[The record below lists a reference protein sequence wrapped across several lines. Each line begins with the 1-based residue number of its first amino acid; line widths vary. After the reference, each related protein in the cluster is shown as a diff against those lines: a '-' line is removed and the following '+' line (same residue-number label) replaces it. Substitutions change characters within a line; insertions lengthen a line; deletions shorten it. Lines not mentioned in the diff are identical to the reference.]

1 MGYVKAL
8 HIIFVVTWFAA
19 LFYMPRLL
27 VYHIEASRKPDP
39 DRGILQNQFS
49 IMEKRLWYGIA
60 WPSMIL
66 TAIFGSWLFFDRFS
80 FLLTQAWFL
89 LKLFFVVALIFYHIY
104 THVLFLDFQR
114 GIIRWSSIKMRLWN
128 EVPTVFLFLIVFL
141 VVVQRNDTWVWATLS
156 AIVLILGIVGGIVVY
171 RKYRLQNEAAK
182 IIVDNHKRDTIT
194 PTTEP
199 ENGNEQQPPPPPPP
213 VA

>member
-66 TAIFGSWLFFDRFS
+66 TAVFGSWLFFDRFS

-114 GIIRWSSIKMRLWN
+114 GIIRWSSLKMRLWN

-141 VVVQRNDTWVWATLS
+141 VVVQRNDTWVWGTLS
-156 AIVLILGIVGGIVVY
+156 AIVLILGIVGGIFVY
-171 RKYRLQNEAAK
+171 RKYRLSAEAAQ
-182 IIVDNHKRDTIT
+182 
-194 PTTEP
+194 P
-199 ENGNEQQPPPPPPP
+199 EAEEQNKQQPVPPVASVNENEQTPPPPP

>member
-1 MGYVKAL
+1 MAYVKAL

-49 IMEKRLWYGIA
+49 IMEKRLWFGIA

-66 TAIFGSWLFFDRFS
+66 TVIFGSWLFFDRFS

-89 LKLFFVVALIFYHIY
+89 LKLFFVVALVFYHIY
-104 THVLFLDFQR
+104 THVLFLDFRR
-114 GIIRWSSIKMRLWN
+114 GIIRWSSMKMRLWN

-156 AIVLILGIVGGIVVY
+156 AIVLVLGILGGIFVY
-171 RKYRLQNEAAK
+171 RKYRLSAEASQLEAEQQHKQQPVPPAAPANE
-182 IIVDNHKRDTIT
+182 
-194 PTTEP
+194 
-199 ENGNEQQPPPPPPP
+199 NEQAPPPPPP

>member
-49 IMEKRLWYGIA
+49 IMERRLWYGIA

-66 TAIFGSWLFFDRFS
+66 TIIFGSVLFYDRFS
-80 FLLTQAWFL
+80 FLFFEPWFQ
-89 LKLFFVVALIFYHIY
+89 LKLFFVVVLILFHVY
-104 THVLFLDFQR
+104 THVLYLDFKR
-114 GIIRWSSIKMRLWN
+114 GIIRWSSMKMRLWN
-128 EVPTVFLFLIVFL
+128 EIPTVLLFLIVFL
-141 VVVQRNDTWVWATLS
+141 VVVQRNNTWVYASLS
-156 AIVLILGIVGGIVVY
+156 AITLIIAIIGGIFIY
-171 RKYRLQNEAAK
+171 RKYRVSAEAARLEAEQQNK
-182 IIVDNHKRDTIT
+182 QQPVPPAAPVN
-194 PTTEP
+194 E
-199 ENGNEQQPPPPPPP
+199 NEQTPPPPP

>member
-1 MGYVKAL
+1 MAYVKAL

-27 VYHIEASRKPDP
+27 VYHIEAARKPDP

-66 TAIFGSWLFFDRFS
+66 TVIFGSWLFFDRFS
-80 FLLTQAWFL
+80 FLLTHAWFL

-156 AIVLILGIVGGIVVY
+156 AIVLILGIVGGIFVY
-171 RKYRLQNEAAK
+171 RKYRLSAEADRLEAEQQQKQHPVPPTVPANE
-182 IIVDNHKRDTIT
+182 
-194 PTTEP
+194 
-199 ENGNEQQPPPPPPP
+199 NEQNPPPPP

>member
-1 MGYVKAL
+1 MAYVKAL

-27 VYHIEASRKPDP
+27 VYHIEAARKPDP
-39 DRGILQNQFS
+39 DRGILQHQFS

-66 TAIFGSWLFFDRFS
+66 TVVFGSWLFFDRFS

-114 GIIRWSSIKMRLWN
+114 GIIRWSSMKMRLWN

-156 AIVLILGIVGGIVVY
+156 AIVLVLGILGGIFVY
-171 RKYRLQNEAAK
+171 RKYRISAEAAQLDAEQQNK
-182 IIVDNHKRDTIT
+182 HQPVPPAAPVN
-194 PTTEP
+194 E
-199 ENGNEQQPPPPPPP
+199 NEQTPPPPPP